1 MTLYSAIVIA
11 IVVIMFVLR
20 LWLSILNFQYR
31 NQPVADNVKHIYTP
45 ERYSKWLNYTM
56 DNFRFGLLTKGVSLF
71 VIIILLLTGGF
82 ALIANWTQSLTGSDL
97 LAQLLFFAVLIIGS
111 QLIDT
116 PFEYYQTFVIEEKY
130 GFNKTTK
137 KTFFLDIVKNILV
150 ASILGGA
157 LLSGLFWLVN
167 LFADQFVLLV
177 AGIWL
182 ALAAVM
188 VLLSM
193 FNGVL
198 VRVFNKLTP
207 LPEGSLRE
215 RIESMA
221 SGVGFRLRRIFV
233 MDASSR
239 STKLNAFFTG
249 LGRTKEIVLFDTLIE
264 KLSEEEVLSVMAHEI
279 AHSVHKDV
287 HRMLLESVIIFGV
300 YASLLGFIF
309 QTSEFALAFG
319 FEQAHF
325 GFNLVLFYVLISPVS
340 FLVNLPRMYFSRKA
354 EFKADAYSA
363 TKIDK
368 QHMISA
374 LTVLARESLSN
385 LSPHPLFV
393 KLYYSHPP
401 MSERLSALEKVPALT
416 SHA

>member
-1 MTLYSAIVIA
+1 MTLYSTIVIA
-11 IVVIMFVLR
+11 VVVLMFVLR
-20 LWLSILNFQYR
+20 LWLSILNYQYR
-31 NQPVADNVKHIYTP
+31 NQPIAENVKHIYTP
-45 ERYSKWLNYTM
+45 QRYNKWLNYTM
-56 DNFRFGLLTKGVSLF
+56 DNFRFGLLTKGVSLL
-71 VIIILLLTGGF
+71 VIVTLLLTGGF
-82 ALIANWTQSLTGSDL
+82 ALIANWTESLTGSNL
-97 LAQLLFFAVLIIGS
+97 LAQLLFFAVLIVGN

-150 ASILGGA
+150 VTILGGA
-157 LLSGLFWLVN
+157 LLSGLSWLVN
-167 LFADQFVLLV
+167 LFADQLLLFVV
-177 AGIWL
+177 GVWV
-182 ALAAVM
+182 ALAVVI

-198 VRVFNKLTP
+198 VRVFYKLTP

-215 RIESMA
+215 RIEAMA
-221 SGVGFRLRRIFV
+221 AGVGFRLRRIFV

-249 LGRTKEIVLFDTLIE
+249 LGRTKEIVLFDTLLN
-264 KLSEEEVLSVMAHEI
+264 KLNEEEVLSVMAHEI

-287 HRMLLESVIIFGV
+287 HRMLLENVIVFGV

-309 QTSEFALAFG
+309 QTPEFALAFG
-319 FEQAHF
+319 FNQAHF
-325 GFNLVLFYVLISPVS
+325 GFNLVLFMVLISPVA
-340 FLVNLPRMYFSRKA
+340 FLVNLPRMYFSRQA

-368 QHMISA
+368 QHMIGA
-374 LTVLARESLSN
+374 LTVLAREDLSN
-385 LSPHPLFV
+385 LSPHPLYV
-393 KLYYSHPP
+393 KLFYSHPP
-401 MSERLSALEKVPALT
+401 MAERLAALEKVPALT

>member
-150 ASILGGA
+150 VSILGGA

-182 ALAAVM
+182 ALAAVI

-249 LGRTKEIVLFDTLIE
+249 LGRTKEIVLFDTLVE

>member
-1 MTLYSAIVIA
+1 MTLYSTIVIA
-11 IVVIMFVLR
+11 VVVLMFVLR
-20 LWLSILNFQYR
+20 LWLSILNYQHR
-31 NQPVADNVKHIYTP
+31 NQPIADNVKHIYTA
-45 ERYSKWLNYTM
+45 ERYNKWLNYTM
-56 DNFRFGLLTKGVSLF
+56 DNFRFGLLTKGVSLL
-71 VIIILLLTGGF
+71 VIVTLLLTGGF

-97 LAQLLFFAVLIIGS
+97 LAQLLFFAVLIVGN

-130 GFNKTTK
+130 GFNKTKK

-157 LLSGLFWLVN
+157 LLFGLYWLVN

-177 AGIWL
+177 TGVWV
-182 ALAAVM
+182 ALAVVI

-198 VRVFNKLTP
+198 VRVFYKLTP

-215 RIESMA
+215 RIEAMA
-221 SGVGFRLRRIFV
+221 AGVGFRLRRIFV

-249 LGRTKEIVLFDTLIE
+249 LGRTKEIVLFDTLID
-264 KLSEEEVLSVMAHEI
+264 KLTEEEVLSVMAHEI

-287 HRMLLESVIIFGV
+287 HRMLLENVIVFGV

-309 QTSEFALAFG
+309 QTPEFALSFG
-319 FEQAHF
+319 FDQAHF
-325 GFNLVLFYVLISPVS
+325 GFNLVLFSVLISPVA

-368 QHMISA
+368 QHMIGA
-374 LTVLARESLSN
+374 LTVLAREDLSN
-385 LSPHPLFV
+385 LSPHPLYV
-393 KLYYSHPP
+393 KLFYSHPP
-401 MSERLSALEKVPALT
+401 MSERLAALEKVPALT